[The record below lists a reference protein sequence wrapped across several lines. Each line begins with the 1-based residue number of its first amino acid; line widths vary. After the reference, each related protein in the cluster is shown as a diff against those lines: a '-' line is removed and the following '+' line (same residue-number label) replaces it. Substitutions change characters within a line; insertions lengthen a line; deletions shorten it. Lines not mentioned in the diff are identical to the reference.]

1 LLQSTAAHHRVHLL
15 KDKETQ
21 WFFYTP

>member
-1 LLQSTAAHHRVHLL
+1 LLQSTAAHHRVYLL
-15 KDKETQ
+15 NDKETQ